1 MSTLTIAIIVVF
13 VLGYAMIAMESLV
26 KIDKAAIALLMFVF
40 CWTLY
45 MFDPAPFVQL
55 MHAGNVSEWT
65 GHVTGFVNKLIID
78 HLGDNFHN
86 SVLLDGAMTIVKL
99 LTRMAVSIG

>member
-1 MSTLTIAIIVVF
+1 MSILTIAIVIVF
-13 VLGYAMIAMESLV
+13 VLGYALIATESLV

-55 MHAGNVSEWT
+55 MHAGNASEWT
-65 GHVTGFVNKLIID
+65 GNITEFVNKLII
-78 HLGDNFHN
+78 
-86 SVLLDGAMTIVKL
+86 
-99 LTRMAVSIG
+99 

>member
-1 MSTLTIAIIVVF
+1 MSILTIAIVIVF
-13 VLGYAMIAMESLV
+13 VLGYALIATESLV

-55 MHAGNVSEWT
+55 MHAGNAS
-65 GHVTGFVNKLIID
+65 
-78 HLGDNFHN
+78 
-86 SVLLDGAMTIVKL
+86 
-99 LTRMAVSIG
+99 